1 MAKTPRKRIAK
12 KYLIE
17 LDKEN
22 TLNNNNRISNLK
34 ENIQNAEKKLLE
46 IKNNQEIASLIGQLE
61 QLTLELRELKL
72 ERSSED
78 IHKATDLWRDDQA
91 AALEKYGHISWI
103 SFVYLSE

>member
-46 IKNNQEIASLIGQLE
+46 IKNNQEIATRIVRNLFPRNLGY
-61 QLTLELRELKL
+61 ELYEFDGSDFDRLDYDK
-72 ERSSED
+72 
-78 IHKATDLWRDDQA
+78 
-91 AALEKYGHISWI
+91 
-103 SFVYLSE
+103 